1 MMNLDEKIRYAKEDV
16 TELENIE
23 VTELVNIKLMIN
35 IYNNLYGRWING
47 GRCDEIIRSKLSIIE
62 LTAGVFSWP
71 IGFNTDGYMVIEEG
85 N

>member
-1 MMNLDEKIRYAKEDV
+1 MMNLDEKIRYAKEEG
-16 TELENIE
+16 TELYK
-23 VTELVNIKLMIN
+23 VKLMIN